1 MAYFIEEL
9 TPTPKY
15 NNFLKSGANKNKKI
29 ADGIVD
35 ILVFIEKHIEE
46 EQKAY
51 DSLKHHL
58 ESINDKKSVYSELKP
73 LLLHR
78 DKLKHF
84 IERFEHK
91 NMSYSNVMGDLT
103 KIIVENDPSQKIEWV
118 KYQKMLEKK
127 KNLNAMTSDLE
138 SINVDN
144 DNIEQLNIM
153 SKKLHALQ
161 KKTQEELKNK
171 DNIIKSLSNNLKTVV
186 KKHRE
191 EEDKRLDEILNKLK
205 LLEDTANESLTDSN
219 KQMSELMMLQEK
231 YTDEKSGEFAK
242 KAIQNTSRNVE

>member
-1 MAYFIEEL
+1 MAYFIEES

-15 NNFLKSGANKNKKI
+15 NHFLKSGANKNKKI

-51 DSLKHHL
+51 DSLKNHL

-144 DNIEQLNIM
+144 DNIEQLNTM

-205 LLEDTANESLTDSN
+205 LLEDTTNESLTDSN